1 MEHSMRMILDM
12 VQHYCWIA
20 NISGLVL
27 ILLTRLAFHSRN
39 GWGLTGLLLMTIAA
53 ANAIA
58 ISRVG
63 LNPSQTAASI
73 FGIVILGSLGSRFFG
88 GWVTSGVA

>member
-1 MEHSMRMILDM
+1 MGQSMQM
-12 VQHYCWIA
+12 VLGAVQQYCWAA
-20 NISGLVL
+20 NVAGLLL
-27 ILLTRLAFHSRN
+27 IVLTRLFFHSCRA
-39 GWGLTGLLLMTIAA
+39 WGITGAILLATAS

-73 FGIVILGSLGSRFFG
+73 FGLVVLGSLGSRFVG
-88 GWVTSGVA
+88 NWITNGAA

>member
-1 MEHSMRMILDM
+1 MGESMQM
-12 VQHYCWIA
+12 VLGAVQQYCWAA
-20 NISGLVL
+20 NAAGLLL
-27 ILLTRLAFHSRN
+27 IILTRLFFHSRRA
-39 GWGLTGLLLMTIAA
+39 WGVTGVIVLSSAS

-73 FGIVILGSLGSRFFG
+73 FGLVVLGSLGSRFVG
-88 GWVTSGVA
+88 SWITHGAT